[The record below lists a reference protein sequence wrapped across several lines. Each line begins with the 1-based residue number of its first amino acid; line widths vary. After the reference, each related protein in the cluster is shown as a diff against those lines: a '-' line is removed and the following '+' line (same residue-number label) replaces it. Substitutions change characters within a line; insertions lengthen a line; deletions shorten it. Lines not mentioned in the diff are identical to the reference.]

1 MISEEING
9 TRNKCTEGSANELC
23 RIGKG
28 SIFSQK
34 LWIYILGERKVVEF
48 FSNENL
54 NKEILD
60 HISYTTPPPPPLE
73 FVKMFTDLI
82 LNINKTCK
90 LSCTARKHAQWS
102 MVLQR
107 QFNALAVLC

>member
-1 MISEEING
+1 MSCAEQG
-9 TRNKCTEGSANELC
+9 KAVFFHRSYGSTFWE
-23 RIGKG
+23 KG
-28 SIFSQK
+28 
-34 LWIYILGERKVVEF
+34 KVVEF

-60 HISYTTPPPPPLE
+60 HISPRPPPPPE

-82 LNINKTCK
+82 LNINKTCI

-107 QFNALAVLC
+107 QFNVLAVLRQHYVEQ